1 MPQDP
6 AEQPTL
12 SDGTVTLRAWRED
25 DVAVAVAGHDERIRY
40 WFGQAAAP
48 TYDEQREVVAR
59 WRREYAAGTRFN
71 FVVDVDGTA
80 VGAVELRRPDP
91 AAADP
96 GAGDPHTGDLS
107 WWLFSGQRGH
117 GWATRAVRVLADWA
131 LTEAGQGGLGL
142 AGSRPASSPATSRPC
157 GSPPAPACAARGCAG
172 CSPAPGTAPRPAST
186 SCSPGSATTRRSA
199 SRRRSARCSTRSCP
213 ASARSARC
221 WCATRPAGCCCA
233 SSPTS
238 RTGTCRVAWSR
249 SASRRSWRARAR
261 SRRSSACA
269 CPAGPL
275 LLTDWLPPWGGWD
288 DALCLVFDGG
298 THPAEI
304 TRGFVKQ
311 AREIRDAEFC
321 TPGRSAS
328 AAPTSPRGG
337 SRPPCGA
344 STAGRGGARLHGVR
358 TLRTCSPSH

>member
-1 MPQDP
+1 M
-6 AEQPTL
+6 
-12 SDGTVTLRAWRED
+12 
-25 DVAVAVAGHDERIRY
+25 AVAGHDERIRY

-142 AGSRPASSPATSRPC
+142 ARVEARVEPGNESSLRVATWSGLRRE
-157 GSPPAPACAARGCAG
+157 GVRG
-172 CSPAPGTAPRPAST
+172 CSPAPGTAPRPARVVLRAARDDPPVSEPRGV
-186 SCSPGSATTRRSA
+186 PGAAQLLPAPQAGDQPAAGARRGRPGA
-199 SRRRSARCSTRSCP
+199 AVPAHLQAGLGPARRRRRGGRVAAARRRP
-213 ASARSARC
+213 RGRGGARAAPVPR
-221 WCATRPAGCCCA
+221 AAAAHRLAAAVGRVGRRALPGLRRREPRPAGIA
-233 SSPTS
+233 
-238 RTGTCRVAWSR
+238 
-249 SASRRSWRARAR
+249 RR
-261 SRRSSACA
+261 
-269 CPAGPL
+269 
-275 LLTDWLPPWGGWD
+275 
-288 DALCLVFDGG
+288 LV
-298 THPAEI
+298 
-304 TRGFVKQ
+304 RQ

-321 TPGRSAS
+321 TAEQVAERCADFTARRVEAALAQPRRRSADVRRERP
-328 AAPTSPRGG
+328 APT
-337 SRPPCGA
+337 
-344 STAGRGGARLHGVR
+344 T
-358 TLRTCSPSH
+358 